1 MFRSFTL
8 LILLSF
14 CFSIMFVSS
23 VASPK
28 TIEDILAL
36 PEEEINLAEA
46 SLYIARELW
55 QDVFGASFDVV
66 PYLKQLNEMAL
77 ALKKRIDEVKDPQ
90 TVITVMIGY
99 LSEELG
105 FEVTG
110 EPEGA
115 FLNFVLEE
123 RRGNCIGLST
133 LYLSLGERLKLP
145 LYAVAV
151 PGHLFVRYDDGQ
163 REIDIA
169 FAEAGLLNAIC
180 STRTSQT
187 LQSNP
192 FYLKNLTK
200 RETIGVLLSERGT
213 VYKEHGFYDKAI
225 ADYTRAIEINP
236 GDADAY
242 FGRGQVYYEQGHYD
256 RAVVDYTKSIEL
268 NPEDADA
275 YYNRGLAY
283 AHQQIY
289 DKAIA
294 DFTRAIELNPKDA
307 EAYSNRGAVYFSQGL
322 LDESIADLTKAIE
335 LNPEDAKAYFNRGNA
350 YCQQGAYDKGIADY
364 VKAIELNP
372 EFAVAYFNLALTY
385 DIVNRPEE
393 ALRSYEKFVRLA
405 APGYE
410 KYVAY
415 ALERAKYIKKKL
427 SQVNR

>member
-1 MFRSFTL
+1 VFRGFTL

-14 CFSIMFVSS
+14 CFFIMFVSS

-55 QDVFGASFDVV
+55 QDVFGASFDVA
-66 PYLKQLNEMAL
+66 PYLKQLDEMAL
-77 ALKKRIDEVKDPQ
+77 ALKKRIDEIGVQDV
-90 TVITVMIGY
+90 TIVMIGY
-99 LSEELG
+99 LSGELK

-110 EPEGA
+110 EPEGT

-151 PGHLFVRYDDGQ
+151 PRHLFVRYDDG
-163 REIDIA
+163 REEINIT
-169 FAEAGLLNAIC
+169 FGEVGLLNAIC

-200 RETIGVLLSERGT
+200 RETIGILLSERGA
-213 VYKEHGFYDKAI
+213 VYKKHGFYDKAI

-236 GDADAY
+236 GDANAY
-242 FGRGQVYYEQGHYD
+242 FGRGQVYHEQGHYD
-256 RAVVDYTKSIEL
+256 RAIVDYTKSIEL

-307 EAYSNRGAVYFSQGL
+307 EAYNNRGASYFFQGL

-364 VKAIELNP
+364 VRAIELNP

-385 DIVNRPEE
+385 DRVNRLEE
-393 ALRSYEKFVRLA
+393 ALRAYEKFVRLA

-415 ALERAKYIKKKL
+415 ALERAKHIKKKL